1 VNKFRFSL
9 FRAKRRD
16 GALYPKW
23 RIRYFK
29 DGAAILSEIGYT
41 DKGKTEARA
50 KDRVRELEHKAHL
63 QSIGASILKE
73 KPLADLVEMWLGE
86 LSAAGGKQNMPASP
100 QHVFNMRSKLAYW
113 VKALKITSPRDVGRA
128 EALSLAHKMPFAVGT
143 QETYIQALKTFLGW
157 CVRNEY
163 LARNPLAGHRKQA
176 EAPTFKRRALTV
188 EEALRLIAVTT
199 DRRAMI
205 YKTALL
211 TGMRRA
217 ELDSLTV
224 GSVDWTAGKV
234 SLEAKHSKNR
244 KAAEFYLPVDFLQEL
259 YAYCVGRPL
268 SDRLFL
274 SAVSPSKSARTLH
287 RDLGKAGILVE
298 TAEGRIDFHSLRVTF
313 LTWVNELGEDVKT
326 VQELGRHA
334 DPRMT
339 FGIYTKA
346 KEERIRSVVTRAGAR
361 LLETNRDIPR
371 LGNYHA
377 GVTRVVSGKN
387 ILVGQG
393 LTAVG
398 QDAHVLHAQPQ
409 TNPAIPG
416 TSADIKQAKA
426 EVAAFFET
434 ATNPDIA
441 GQGETGDLSRR
452 RHALLSQVTEA
463 LSRLPQTDLEAILA
477 AIQAL
482 GQGRAT
488 A

>member
-1 VNKFRFSL
+1 VNKFRYSL

-16 GALYPKW
+16 GTLYPKW
-23 RIRYFK
+23 RIRYFR
-29 DGAAILSEIGYT
+29 DGKAFLSEIGFT

-50 KDRVRELEHKAHL
+50 KDRLRELEHKAHL
-63 QSIGASILKE
+63 HSIGAAVLKE

-86 LSAAGGKQNMPASP
+86 LSAAGGKQNMPAAP
-100 QHVFNMRSKLAYW
+100 QHVTNMRAKLAYW
-113 VKALKITSPRDVGRA
+113 VKALKLTSPRDVGRA
-128 EALSLAHKMPFAVGT
+128 EALALAHKLPHSVGT
-143 QETYIQALKTFLGW
+143 QETYIQALKSFLSW

-163 LARNPLAGHRKQA
+163 LARNPLSGHRKQA
-176 EAPTFKRRALTV
+176 DAPTFKRRALTV

-234 SLEAKHSKNR
+234 SLEAPYSKNR
-244 KAAEFYLPVDFLQEL
+244 KAAEFYLPLDFLQEL

-274 SAVSPSKSARTLH
+274 SAVSPSKSAKTLH
-287 RDLGKAGILVE
+287 RDLGKAGIAVE

-339 FGIYTKA
+339 FGVYTKA
-346 KEERIRSVVTRAGAR
+346 KEERIRAVVTRAGAR

-377 GVTRVVSGKN
+377 GVTRRGTLLSAPV
-387 ILVGQG
+387 
-393 LTAVG
+393 AVG
-398 QDAHVLHAQPQ
+398 LQGHSQDPHVLLAPSK
-409 TNPAIPG
+409 TNPDISG
-416 TSADIKQAKA
+416 TNADIKQAKA
-426 EVAAFFET
+426 EVRSFFDT
-434 ATNPDIA
+434 ATNPDIS

-477 AIQAL
+477 AVQAL